1 MRQNY
6 SWDAAPP
13 PAEPATSLGRPLAI
27 CRAYDELIDALRARA
42 EELRVSR
49 ESLDEIMKTL
59 PDGYA
64 SKLLAPVLV
73 KFLGRISLG
82 PMIQALGLAIV
93 LVEDEAAIAR
103 ISGHIGTRDETQ
115 ARKGAVRSVTVHIK
129 IPGRRFKQM
138 QRRGGQNSRKYLPA
152 SVAWELGRRAS
163 LARWA
168 KPRRGA
174 AAQ

>member
-93 LVEDEAAIAR
+93 LVEDEAAMAR
-103 ISGHIGTRDETQ
+103 INGNIGTRDETQ
-115 ARKGAVRSVTVHIK
+115 
-129 IPGRRFKQM
+129 P
-138 QRRGGQNSRKYLPA
+138 
-152 SVAWELGRRAS
+152 
-163 LARWA
+163 
-168 KPRRGA
+168 RGA
-174 AAQ
+174 PVLA